1 MRSIWT
7 GAIGFGLV
15 NIPIKLFSAVQES
28 SLDLDMLD
36 KKDHSNIRFKR
47 VNENT
52 GKEVAWGNI
61 VKGYN
66 MNGKYVVLTD
76 SDFQNAMPEK
86 TKTVSIS
93 TFVDEAEVDPLLYE
107 TPYYMEPEKQGQRA
121 YALLNTALAKSKKAG
136 LGSYVLRNKEHL
148 CLIKAY
154 GKILVLQQLR
164 FSEEIRNHEELNITT
179 AAPKP
184 EELKMALTLI
194 KQLSE
199 PFDIKKYKDQYT
211 ARLMKLIKD
220 RAAGKKVA
228 TPVLKVVHKESGDL
242 TTQLKQSLQGSK
254 KKAS

>member
-36 KKDHSNIRFKR
+36 KKDLSNIRFKR
-47 VNENT
+47 INENS
-52 GKEVAWGNI
+52 GKEVAWNNI

-66 MNGKYVVLTD
+66 LDGKYVVLTD

-86 TKTVSIS
+86 TKTVNIS
-93 TFVDEAEVDPLLYE
+93 TFVDESDVDPLLYE

-164 FSEEIRNHEELNITT
+164 FSDEIRNHEELNVTN

-194 KQLSE
+194 KQLSK

-220 RAAGKKVA
+220 RAAGKKIA
-228 TPVLKVVHKESGDL
+228 APVLKVVHSESRDL
-242 TTQLKQSLQGSK
+242 TTQLKQSLQGTK